1 MKIERNKKELS
12 RFSTLGKTG
21 VPEVKRG
28 AETSFEQELG
38 QRQEV
43 ISQLKMQEILTE
55 IDKLTQKLNHNI
67 NLNDLMLY
75 KKLVKSFLKEASS
88 EAYQVSKRRGRN
100 RSGRTVL
107 VTVNTIDYE
116 IDSLIN
122 EFRDKKTEPMEILTT
137 LDKIRGMLVDL
148 MI

>member
-1 MKIERNKKELS
+1 MKIDRNKKELS
-12 RFSTLGKTG
+12 SFSTLGKAG

-28 AETSFEQELG
+28 TESSFEHELG
-38 QRQEV
+38 QRQDI
-43 ISQLKMQEILTE
+43 ISQLKMREILSE
-55 IDKLTQKLNHNI
+55 IDKITQKLNRNI

-75 KKLVKSFLKEASS
+75 KKLVKNFLKEASS

-107 VTVNTIDYE
+107 VTVNTIDNE

-122 EFRDKKTEPMEILTT
+122 EFRDNKTEPMEILTT
-137 LDKIRGMLVDL
+137 LDKIRGMLLDL